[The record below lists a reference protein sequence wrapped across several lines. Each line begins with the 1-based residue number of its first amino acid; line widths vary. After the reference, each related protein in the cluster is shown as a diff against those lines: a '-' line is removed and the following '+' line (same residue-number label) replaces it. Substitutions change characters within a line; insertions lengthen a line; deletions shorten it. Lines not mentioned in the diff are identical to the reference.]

1 MSVKDKV
8 IFGLLA
14 LLLVGGA
21 YFQWMSDDMK
31 SRMDTL
37 NQNDKDHLD
46 TIDREFREDLRKLN
60 IRFEGRGKHIRKAQE
75 DIIANT
81 NLINQTASEL
91 QDKIEEVQ
99 FNLDEY
105 ERITDRK
112 IERTNNDVADLEDS
126 FDSQSRQTR
135 RKFSDLEQTL
145 TQLQNQLK
153 KHQKS
158 GGDIFQKSLEL
169 CCVSPSSAFMKK
181 EIFNDYG
188 FFDEGLEVCEDYDMW
203 IRITAKEEI
212 GFLDLSLIHI

>member
-105 ERITDRK
+105 ERITNRK

-153 KHQKS
+153 EL
-158 GGDIFQKSLEL
+158 LE
-169 CCVSPSSAFMKK
+169 PKEDEKK
-181 EIFNDYG
+181 K
-188 FFDEGLEVCEDYDMW
+188 
-203 IRITAKEEI
+203 R
-212 GFLDLSLIHI
+212 

>member
-37 NQNDKDHLD
+37 NLNDIEHLD
-46 TIDREFREDLRKLN
+46 TIDKEFREDLRKLN

-81 NLINQTASEL
+81 NLINQRVSEL
-91 QDKIEEVQ
+91 LDKIEEVQ

-105 ERITDRK
+105 GRITDKK
-112 IERTNNDVADLEDS
+112 IDRTNNDVADLEDS
-126 FDSQSRQTR
+126 FASQSRQTR

-145 TQLQNQLK
+145 TQVQNQIKEMLEPDEDEK
-153 KHQKS
+153 K
-158 GGDIFQKSLEL
+158 
-169 CCVSPSSAFMKK
+169 KK
-181 EIFNDYG
+181 
-188 FFDEGLEVCEDYDMW
+188 
-203 IRITAKEEI
+203 
-212 GFLDLSLIHI
+212 

>member
-14 LLLVGGA
+14 LLLIGGA

-46 TIDREFREDLRKLN
+46 TIDKEFREDLRKLN

-153 KHQKS
+153 EL
-158 GGDIFQKSLEL
+158 LE
-169 CCVSPSSAFMKK
+169 PKEDEKK
-181 EIFNDYG
+181 K
-188 FFDEGLEVCEDYDMW
+188 
-203 IRITAKEEI
+203 R
-212 GFLDLSLIHI
+212 

>member
-31 SRMDTL
+31 SRMETL

-46 TIDREFREDLRKLN
+46 TIDKEFREDLRKLN

-91 QDKIEEVQ
+91 HDKIEEVQ

-153 KHQKS
+153 EL
-158 GGDIFQKSLEL
+158 LE
-169 CCVSPSSAFMKK
+169 PKEDEKK
-181 EIFNDYG
+181 K
-188 FFDEGLEVCEDYDMW
+188 
-203 IRITAKEEI
+203 R
-212 GFLDLSLIHI
+212 

>member
-31 SRMDTL
+31 SRMETL

-46 TIDREFREDLRKLN
+46 TIDKEFREDLRKLN

-153 KHQKS
+153 EL
-158 GGDIFQKSLEL
+158 LE
-169 CCVSPSSAFMKK
+169 PKEDEKK
-181 EIFNDYG
+181 
-188 FFDEGLEVCEDYDMW
+188 
-203 IRITAKEEI
+203 K
-212 GFLDLSLIHI
+212 

>member
-91 QDKIEEVQ
+91 QDKKEEVQ

-153 KHQKS
+153 EL
-158 GGDIFQKSLEL
+158 LE
-169 CCVSPSSAFMKK
+169 PKEDEKK
-181 EIFNDYG
+181 K
-188 FFDEGLEVCEDYDMW
+188 
-203 IRITAKEEI
+203 R
-212 GFLDLSLIHI
+212 

>member
-46 TIDREFREDLRKLN
+46 TIDKEFREDLRKLN

-91 QDKIEEVQ
+91 QDKKEEVQ

-153 KHQKS
+153 EL
-158 GGDIFQKSLEL
+158 LE
-169 CCVSPSSAFMKK
+169 PKEDEKK
-181 EIFNDYG
+181 K
-188 FFDEGLEVCEDYDMW
+188 
-203 IRITAKEEI
+203 R
-212 GFLDLSLIHI
+212 

>member
-14 LLLVGGA
+14 LLLIGGA

-46 TIDREFREDLRKLN
+46 TIDKEFREDLRKLN

-153 KHQKS
+153 EL
-158 GGDIFQKSLEL
+158 LE
-169 CCVSPSSAFMKK
+169 PKEDEKK
-181 EIFNDYG
+181 
-188 FFDEGLEVCEDYDMW
+188 
-203 IRITAKEEI
+203 K
-212 GFLDLSLIHI
+212 

>member
-31 SRMDTL
+31 SRMETL

-46 TIDREFREDLRKLN
+46 TIDKEFREDLRKLN

-135 RKFSDLEQTL
+135 RKFSDLDQTL

-153 KHQKS
+153 EL
-158 GGDIFQKSLEL
+158 LE
-169 CCVSPSSAFMKK
+169 PKEDEKK
-181 EIFNDYG
+181 
-188 FFDEGLEVCEDYDMW
+188 
-203 IRITAKEEI
+203 KK
-212 GFLDLSLIHI
+212 

>member
-37 NQNDKDHLD
+37 NLNDTEHLD
-46 TIDREFREDLRKLN
+46 TIDKEFREDLRKLN

-81 NLINQTASEL
+81 NLINQRASEL

-112 IERTNNDVADLEDS
+112 IDRTNNDVADLEDS
-126 FDSQSRQTR
+126 FDSQARQTR

-153 KHQKS
+153 ELLEPKDEEQK
-158 GGDIFQKSLEL
+158 
-169 CCVSPSSAFMKK
+169 KK
-181 EIFNDYG
+181 
-188 FFDEGLEVCEDYDMW
+188 
-203 IRITAKEEI
+203 
-212 GFLDLSLIHI
+212 

>member
-46 TIDREFREDLRKLN
+46 TIDKEFREDLRKLN

-135 RKFSDLEQTL
+135 RKFSDLDQTL

-153 KHQKS
+153 EL
-158 GGDIFQKSLEL
+158 LE
-169 CCVSPSSAFMKK
+169 PKEDEKK
-181 EIFNDYG
+181 K
-188 FFDEGLEVCEDYDMW
+188 
-203 IRITAKEEI
+203 R
-212 GFLDLSLIHI
+212 

>member
-37 NQNDKDHLD
+37 NLNDTEHLD
-46 TIDREFREDLRKLN
+46 TIDKEFREDLRKLN

-75 DIIANT
+75 DIITNT
-81 NLINQTASEL
+81 NLINQRVAEL
-91 QDKIEEVQ
+91 LDKIEEVQ

-105 ERITDRK
+105 GRITDKK
-112 IERTNNDVADLEDS
+112 IDRTNNDVADLEDS
-126 FDSQSRQTR
+126 FASQSRQTR

-145 TQLQNQLK
+145 TQVQNQIKEMLEPDEDEK
-153 KHQKS
+153 K
-158 GGDIFQKSLEL
+158 
-169 CCVSPSSAFMKK
+169 KK
-181 EIFNDYG
+181 
-188 FFDEGLEVCEDYDMW
+188 
-203 IRITAKEEI
+203 
-212 GFLDLSLIHI
+212 

>member
-14 LLLVGGA
+14 LLLAAGA

-31 SRMDTL
+31 SRMETL

-46 TIDREFREDLRKLN
+46 TIDKEFREDLRKLN

-105 ERITDRK
+105 ERITNRK

-153 KHQKS
+153 EL
-158 GGDIFQKSLEL
+158 LE
-169 CCVSPSSAFMKK
+169 PKEDDKK
-181 EIFNDYG
+181 
-188 FFDEGLEVCEDYDMW
+188 
-203 IRITAKEEI
+203 KK
-212 GFLDLSLIHI
+212 